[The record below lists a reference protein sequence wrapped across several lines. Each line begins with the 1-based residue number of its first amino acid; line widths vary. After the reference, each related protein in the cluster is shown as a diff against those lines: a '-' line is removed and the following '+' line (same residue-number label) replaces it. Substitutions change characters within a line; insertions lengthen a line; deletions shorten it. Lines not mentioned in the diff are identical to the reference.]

1 MGEKETIKAR
11 QGHRA
16 RLKQQFLKGGLD
28 SFDDAK
34 ALELILTFAIP
45 RKDTK
50 EIALRL
56 AEHFGGFSN
65 VLDAPYEKL
74 MNVEGVTP
82 NAATLI
88 CLLRESGRKQIL
100 QRSIPDKALTTLD
113 ECGRFLIPYFQ
124 GKQNEEVFL
133 LSLDAKGK
141 VISCCKIGEGSV
153 NSANVPVRK
162 IVAAA
167 LDVNATA
174 VVLAH
179 NHPSG
184 VALPSKEDIH
194 ATTAVQNA
202 LDSVGVQMIDHM
214 IIADGD
220 YVSMKQSHYL
230 PVWK

>member
-1 MGEKETIKAR
+1 MTEKETTQAR
-11 QGHRA
+11 PGHRQ

-28 SFDDAK
+28 SFDDEK
-34 ALELILTFAIP
+34 ALELLLTFAIP

-50 EIALRL
+50 PIAQKLL
-56 AEHFGGFSN
+56 EHFGGFAN
-65 VLDAPYEKL
+65 VLDAPYERL
-74 MNVEGVTP
+74 LNVEGVTP
-82 NAATLI
+82 NSAMLL
-88 CLLRESGRKQIL
+88 CVLRESARKQIL
-100 QRSIPDKALTTLD
+100 QRSTPVAPLKTLD
-113 ECGRFLIPYFQ
+113 DCGRFLIPYFH
-124 GKQNEEVFL
+124 GKQNEEVYL
-133 LSLDAKGK
+133 LSLDAKGA
-141 VISCCKIGEGSV
+141 VINCRRIGEGSI

-167 LDVNATA
+167 LDANATA

-202 LDSVGVQMIDHM
+202 LDSVGIQMIDHV
-214 IIADGD
+214 IVADGD
-220 YVSMKQSHYL
+220 YISLKQSNYL

>member
-1 MGEKETIKAR
+1 MTQKEIQVR
-11 QGHRA
+11 QGHRQ
-16 RLKQQFLKGGLD
+16 RLKEQFLKSGLD
-28 SFDDAK
+28 TFDDVK
-34 ALELILTFAIP
+34 ALELLLTFAIP

-50 EIALRL
+50 PIARQLL
-56 AEHFGGFSN
+56 EHFGSFAN
-65 VLDAPYEKL
+65 VLDVPYERLLK
-74 MNVEGVTP
+74 VEGITP
-82 NAATLI
+82 NAAIMI
-88 CLLRESGRKQIL
+88 CVLRESARKQIL
-100 QRSIPDKALTTLD
+100 QRSTPDAPLKTLD

-124 GKQNEEVFL
+124 GKQNEEVYL
-133 LSLDAKGK
+133 LSLDAKGA
-141 VISCCKIGEGSV
+141 VITCRRIGEGSV

-167 LDVNATA
+167 LDANATA

-202 LDSVGVQMIDHM
+202 LDAVGIQMIDHV
-214 IIADGD
+214 IVADGD
-220 YVSMKQSHYL
+220 YISMKQSNYL